1 MQPKITFLLISLK
14 RIWIGSLFF
23 LLVLTSAQAQ
33 SPKMFTKEKSSI
45 ILDHLTELYDVNF
58 IYDKNQVDGILI
70 DSFVSTTNNLT
81 KDLVQLADFGNLNF
95 KKLNDKT
102 YVIKAKE
109 IKEESIRIK
118 PVIIEEKNID
128 ITGKVLDAKTREEL
142 IGVNIMASPT
152 LGTVTG
158 IDGGFF
164 ISAPEDAVL
173 TFTYIGYQKKE
184 VKVNGKNYL
193 EVLLSNDTKLL
204 DEVVVVGYGSQ
215 KRSDVTGSL
224 SSISAEEI
232 KQTAA
237 TGLDAAMQGRSAG
250 VYVTQN
256 SGAPGGG
263 VSVRIR
269 GTSSTL
275 ASEPLYVIDGIPVIN
290 DNAGTSTTFEADG
303 GGQNANA
310 LTTINPN
317 DIESIEILKDASATA
332 IYGARAANGVVL
344 ITTIK
349 GEEGTSRISYDT
361 YYGFQQ
367 LYKKVGV
374 MNLREY
380 AQYIN
385 EVGIGN
391 PIEEFAN
398 LDLLGEGTDWQNEIF
413 RTAPMYNHQLTI
425 SGGNKKST
433 FSLSGG
439 LHHKD
444 GIVRGS
450 NFDRY
455 SLKLNA
461 THKFSNRIQMGGN
474 INVARTKENITFND
488 ASGGVIYT
496 ALLTPPMIP
505 ARNLDGS
512 FGVPPSR
519 DVIITFDNPL
529 ANALETDDV
538 NRKSRVLAS
547 VFGEL
552 DIFPWL
558 KYRTELATDILFTN
572 HNTFLSAFERGSQF
586 RNSRVRRYNA
596 NSFFWINKHLL
607 TFDKKFNDH
616 NFNLLVGME
625 AQEGTYEWL
634 NATRENLPNNELREL
649 SLGDASTQLVNGGA
663 GHWALLSYLG
673 RLNYNYQDK
682 YLLTSTFRV
691 DGSSRFGPSN
701 KYGYFPSF
709 ALAWRA
715 SNENFLKS
723 IEPLSNLKF
732 RIGYGSVGNQE
743 IGLYSFATTLRSVDV
758 VIADELTTG
767 FAPDNIS
774 NPDVKWE
781 SSVQVDFG
789 IDAGFFNNRLE
800 IILDIYNKD
809 SKDMLLPAILP
820 RTAGSLNP
828 PFVNIGKMNNRGFE
842 ITLNTQNTTGV
853 FNWSTS
859 MNYSVNRNKVVDL
872 GSTGALTGII
882 QRIPI
887 TRTEEGRSIGEY
899 YGHQV
904 EGIFGSLAEIAES
917 PVQETGTRP
926 GDIKFKDLDNNGVID
941 DRDKTFIGN
950 PNPDFTFNII
960 NELGY
965 KNFDFNIFF
974 RVVSGNEVFNA
985 LKRDLTGTAGWLNQS
1000 VDVIDRWTVNNP
1012 DGINPRSNGNDPNI
1026 NRRVSDRFVEDGSY
1040 IRLQN
1045 ISLGYTMPKSI
1056 IEGMKIQSM
1065 RFYVSAQNLLTIS
1078 GYSGFDPE
1086 IGSFNQNPLIN
1097 GVDNGRFPVARSY
1110 TFGLNVNF

>member
-1 MQPKITFLLISLK
+1 MKPRITLTLFNIFRKIFIPTLIICLM
-14 RIWIGSLFF
+14 LN
-23 LLVLTSAQAQ
+23 TAYAQAPQ
-33 SPKMFTKEKSSI
+33 LFTNVKSST
-45 ILDHLTELYDVNF
+45 ILDHLKEIYEVNF
-58 IYDKNQVDGILI
+58 VYDKKQVDGVLI
-70 DSFVSTTNNLT
+70 DTFVSSTNNLSN
-81 KDLVQLADFGNLNF
+81 DLIKLAKYNDLNF
-95 KKLNDKT
+95 KKLNDQT
-102 YVIKAKE
+102 YVIKSETPK
-109 IKEESIRIK
+109 KQFTPK
-118 PVIIEEKNID
+118 PVAPKKQILKV
-128 ITGKVLDAKTREEL
+128 TGKVFDEDNKEEL
-142 IGVNIMASPT
+142 IGVNIIASPS
-152 LGTVTG
+152 LGTVSG
-158 IDGGFF
+158 IDGGFT
-164 ISAPEDAVL
+164 IDVPEDATL

-184 VKVNGKNYL
+184 VKVDGKNYL
-193 EVLLSNDTKLL
+193 EVFLESDTKLL

-232 KQTAA
+232 KQSAA

-250 VYVTQN
+250 VFVTQN

-290 DNAGTSTTFEADG
+290 DNAGTSATFEADG

-344 ITTIK
+344 ITTK
-349 GEEGTSRISYDT
+349 RGKEGTSSISYDT

-380 AQYIN
+380 AEYVN
-385 EVGIGN
+385 EVGIGDN
-391 PIEEFAN
+391 VEEFGN
-398 LDLLGEGTDWQNEIF
+398 LDLLGEGTDWQDEVF
-413 RTAPMYNHQLTI
+413 RTASMYNHQLTL
-425 SGGNKKST
+425 SGGSEKST

-450 NFDRY
+450 DFDRY
-455 SLKLNA
+455 SLKLN
-461 THKFSNRIQMGGN
+461 TNHKFSDRLRMGGN
-474 INVARTKENITFND
+474 IMASRTRENITFND

-512 FGVPPSR
+512 FGTPPSK
-519 DVIITFDNPL
+519 DVILTFDNPL

-538 NRKSRVLAS
+538 NRKTRILAS
-547 VFGEL
+547 VYGEL

-558 KYRTELATDILFTN
+558 KYRTELATDVLFTN

-586 RNSRVRRYNA
+586 RNARVRRYNH

-607 TFDKKFNDH
+607 TFNKKFDNH
-616 NFNLLVGME
+616 SFNLLVGME
-625 AQEGTYEWL
+625 AQEGKYEYL
-634 NATRENLPNNELREL
+634 YASRENLPNNDLREL

-673 RLNYNYQDK
+673 RLNYSFQDK

-709 ALAWRA
+709 AVAWRA
-715 SNENFLKS
+715 SNEDFLKAFD
-723 IEPLSNLKF
+723 PLTNLKF

-743 IGLYSFATTLRSVDV
+743 IGLYSFATTLRAVDV
-758 VIADELTTG
+758 VIGNQLTTG

-789 IDAGFFNNRLE
+789 VDVGFFNNRLE
-800 IILDIYNKD
+800 VIVDVYDKD
-809 SKDMLLPAILP
+809 SRDMLLPAILP

-842 ITLNTQNTTGV
+842 ITLNTQNLTGALG
-853 FNWSTS
+853 WRTS
-859 MNYSVNRNKVVDL
+859 VNYSVNRNTVEDL

-904 EGIFGSLAEIAES
+904 EGIFTSLSEIAES
-917 PVQETGTRP
+917 PFQETGTRP
-926 GDIKFKDLDNNGVID
+926 GDIKFKDLDNNGIID
-941 DRDKTFIGN
+941 DGDKTFIGN
-950 PNPDFTFNII
+950 PNPDFTLNVI
-960 NELGY
+960 NEVDF

-985 LKRDLTGTAGWLNQS
+985 LKRDLTGTSAWLNQS
-1000 VDVIDRWTVNNP
+1000 TDVIDRWTAANP
-1012 DGINPRSNGNDPNI
+1012 TGTSPRQNGNDPNR

-1040 IRLQN
+1040 IRLQSV
-1045 ISLGYTMPKSI
+1045 SLGYTMPKQI
-1056 IEGMKIQSM
+1056 IKSLKMQSL
-1065 RFYVSAQNLLTIS
+1065 RFYVSAQNLITFS
-1078 GYSGFDPE
+1078 SYSGFDPE
-1086 IGSFNQNPLIN
+1086 IGSFNQNPLLN
-1097 GVDNGRFPVARSY
+1097 GLDNGRFPVARSY

>member
-1 MQPKITFLLISLK
+1 MKLKITQILVKLSKKSWTSILCM
-14 RIWIGSLFF
+14 
-23 LLVLTSAQAQ
+23 LLVLTSVQAQ
-33 SPKMFTKEKSSI
+33 RSVTFNQAKSSDV
-45 ILDHLTELYDVNF
+45 LDHLTKVYDVNF
-58 IYDKNQVDGILI
+58 VYDKNQVDEILI
-70 DSFVSTTNNLT
+70 DNFASTNDNLAQDLSRLTAYGNLT
-81 KDLVQLADFGNLNF
+81 F

-102 YVIKAKE
+102 YVIKLN
-109 IKEESIRIK
+109 ESRTATAR
-118 PVIIEEKNID
+118 PSATEQEKTVTIS
-128 ITGKVLDAKTREEL
+128 GKVLDAKTREEL
-142 IGVNIMASPT
+142 IGVNIMASAT

-158 IDGGFF
+158 IDGDFS
-164 ISAPEDAVL
+164 ISVPEAAVL
-173 TFTYIGYQKKE
+173 VFTYIGYQKKE
-184 VKVNGKNYL
+184 VKITGQANL
-193 EVLLSNDTKLL
+193 TVLLESDTELL

-232 KQTAA
+232 KQSAA

-367 LYKKVGV
+367 LYKKVDV

-385 EVGIGN
+385 ETGIGA
-391 PIEEFAN
+391 IEEFEN
-398 LDLLGEGTDWQNEIF
+398 LELLGEGTDWQDEIF
-413 RTAPMYNHQLTI
+413 RTAPMYNHQLSI

-461 THKFSNRIQMGGN
+461 THKFSDRIHLGGN
-474 INVARTKENITFND
+474 INVARTRENITFND

-512 FGVPPSR
+512 FGTPPSR
-519 DVIITFDNPL
+519 DVVITFDNPL

-547 VFGEL
+547 VFGEIN
-552 DIFPWL
+552 IFPWL
-558 KYRTELATDILFTN
+558 KYRTELATDILYTN

-586 RNSRVRRYNA
+586 RNSRVRRFNA

-607 TFDKKFNDH
+607 TFDKKVNDH
-616 NFNLLVGME
+616 SFNLLVGME
-625 AQEGTYEWL
+625 AQEGKYEFL
-634 NATRENLPNNELREL
+634 NASRENLPNNQLREL

-673 RLNYNYQDK
+673 RLNYNYRDK

-715 SNENFLKS
+715 SNEDFLKS
-723 IEPLSNLKF
+723 YDALSNLKF

-774 NPDVKWE
+774 NPEVKWE
-781 SSVQVDFG
+781 SSVQIDFG
-789 IDAGFFNNRLE
+789 IDAGFFNNRVE
-800 IILDIYNKD
+800 VILDIYNKD

-842 ITLNTQNTTGV
+842 ITLNTQNTTGTLD
-853 FNWSTS
+853 WRTS
-859 MNYSVNRNKVVDL
+859 MNYSVNRNRVVDL
-872 GSTGALTGII
+872 GSTGALNGII

-904 EGIFGSLAEIAES
+904 DGIFGSLEEIAES
-917 PVQETGTRP
+917 PFQETGTRP

-941 DRDKTFIGN
+941 DGDKTFIGN

-960 NELGY
+960 NELSY

-974 RVVSGNEVFNA
+974 RMVYGNEVFNA

-1000 VDVIDRWTVNNP
+1000 KDVIDRWTVNNQ
-1012 DGINPRSNGNDPNI
+1012 DGTNPRSNGNDPNI

-1045 ISLGYTMPKSI
+1045 ISLGYTMPDKI
-1056 IEGMKIQSM
+1056 IEGMRIQSM
-1065 RFYVSAQNLLTIS
+1065 RLYVSAQNLLTIS

>member
-1 MQPKITFLLISLK
+1 MQPKITQNLVKFFKKLWICTFCILLT
-14 RIWIGSLFF
+14 
-23 LLVLTSAQAQ
+23 LTSVQSQ
-33 SPKMFTKEKSSI
+33 SPKVFTKAKSSNV
-45 ILDHLTELYDVNF
+45 LDHLTEVYDVNF
-58 IYDKNQVDGILI
+58 VYDIKQVDGILI
-70 DSFVSTTNNLT
+70 DSFVSTTNNL
-81 KDLVQLADFGNLNF
+81 KQDLVQLTRYGALTF
-95 KKLNDKT
+95 KKLNDET
-102 YVIKAKE
+102 YVIKLKEAKTATTPE
-109 IKEESIRIK
+109 PAVIK
-118 PVIIEEKNID
+118 EKNIEVS
-128 ITGKVLDAKTREEL
+128 GKVLDAKTKEEL
-142 IGVNIMASPT
+142 IGVNIMASST

-158 IDGGFF
+158 IDGGFS
-164 ISAPEDAVL
+164 ISVPEESVL

-184 VKVNGKNYL
+184 VKVNGKTTLNVFL
-193 EVLLSNDTKLL
+193 DSDTELL
-204 DEVVVVGYGSQ
+204 DEVVVIGYGSQ

-232 KQTAA
+232 KQSAT

-385 EVGIGN
+385 ETGIGT
-391 PIEEFAN
+391 IEEFEN
-398 LDLLGEGTDWQNEIF
+398 LDLLGEGTDWQDEIF
-413 RTAPMYNHQLTI
+413 RTASMYNHQLSI

-461 THKFSNRIQMGGN
+461 THKFTNRIHMGGN
-474 INVARTKENITFND
+474 INVARTRENITFND

-547 VFGEL
+547 VFGEIN
-552 DIFPWL
+552 IFSWL
-558 KYRTELATDILFTN
+558 KYRTELATDILYTN

-586 RNSRVRRYNA
+586 RNSRVRRFNA

-616 NFNLLVGME
+616 SFNLLVGME
-625 AQEGTYEWL
+625 AQEGKYEFL
-634 NATRENLPNNELREL
+634 NASRENLPNNQLREL

-682 YLLTSTFRV
+682 YLLTSTFRI

-715 SNENFLKS
+715 SNEDFLKS
-723 IEPLSNLKF
+723 FEPLSNLKF

-774 NPDVKWE
+774 NPEVKWE

-800 IILDIYNKD
+800 VILDIYNKD
-809 SKDMLLPAILP
+809 SRDMLLPAILP

-842 ITLNTQNTTGV
+842 ITLNTQNTTGA
-853 FNWSTS
+853 FDWRTS

-872 GSTGALTGII
+872 GSTGALIGII

-904 EGIFGSLAEIAES
+904 DGIFGSLAEIAES
-917 PVQETGTRP
+917 PFQETGTRP

-941 DRDKTFIGN
+941 DGDKTFIGN
-950 PNPDFTFNII
+950 PNPDFTFNMI
-960 NELGY
+960 NELSY

-974 RVVSGNEVFNA
+974 RVVYGNEVFNA

-1000 VDVIDRWTVNNP
+1000 KDVIDRWTADNP
-1012 DGINPRSNGNDPNI
+1012 DGTNPRSNGNDPNI

-1045 ISLGYTMPKSI
+1045 ISLGYTIPKTI
-1056 IEGMKIQSM
+1056 IESMKIQSM